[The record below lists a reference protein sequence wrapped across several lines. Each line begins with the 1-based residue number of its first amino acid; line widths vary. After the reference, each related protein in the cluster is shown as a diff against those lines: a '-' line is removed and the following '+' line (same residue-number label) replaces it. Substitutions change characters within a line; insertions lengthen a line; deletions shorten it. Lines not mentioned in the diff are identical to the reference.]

1 MAASLEDIVRLVL
14 ASLALACLVQP
25 VLAGEAYT
33 PAKLTPAEVVVPPA
47 ELVDMA
53 TRFLDAVQKGDG
65 DAIAAG
71 IAPKVTAIDGG
82 LELTSR
88 RNKEILGP
96 YDKIEGMLVALA
108 SYIGGIYEQPDG
120 VDPTPFAIEA
130 EREYIVGALTD
141 GQSWGTDPMLKGA
154 ICTYAYRSYDVKS
167 IEKLS
172 KLLGVQSSS
181 FFYVN
186 SAQQLLAAPKAGAP
200 VVATLQP
207 DLLYALDYDTSAPG
221 RWIAV
226 HLPEGGSA
234 FVNFEQVELE
244 KPYAAGICF
253 SKGKDGKWLMSAQV
267 STSL

>member
-1 MAASLEDIVRLVL
+1 MRLVL
-14 ASLALACLVQP
+14 ASLALAALVQP
-25 VLAGEAYT
+25 ALAGEAYT
-33 PAKLTPAEVVVPPA
+33 PARLKPAEIVTPPA
-47 ELVDMA
+47 ELIDMA
-53 TRFLDAVQKGDG
+53 TAFLAAVQKGDG

-88 RNKEILGP
+88 RNKEIIGP
-96 YDKIEGMLVALA
+96 HETIEAMLVALA

-120 VDPTPFAIEA
+120 VDPTPFAIKA
-130 EREYIVGALTD
+130 EREYIVQSLTD

-154 ICTYAYRSYDVKS
+154 ICTYAYRSYDPKAVG
-167 IEKLS
+167 KLADQL
-172 KLLGVQSSS
+172 KTASSS
-181 FFYVN
+181 FFYVDGPREV
-186 SAQQLLAAPKAGAP
+186 LAEPKAGAA
-200 VVATLQP
+200 VAATLQP
-207 DLLYALDYDTSAPG
+207 DLLYGLDYETDAPG

-226 HLPEGGSA
+226 HLPEGGSG
-234 FVNFEQVELE
+234 FVNFDEVDLG